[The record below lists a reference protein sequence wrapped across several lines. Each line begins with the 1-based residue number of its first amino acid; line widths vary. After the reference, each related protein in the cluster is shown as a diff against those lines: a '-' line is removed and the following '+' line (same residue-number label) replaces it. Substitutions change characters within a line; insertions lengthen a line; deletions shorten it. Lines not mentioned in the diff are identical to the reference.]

1 MAELA
6 TGIILTAGTITFV
19 NEWYVTGKPNWKV
32 PVATVLAAAV
42 FDGISHIDSKAAVGL
57 SIIVLLGAFTTRFN
71 NKSVADTV
79 AGMFGQQK
87 KPTQQRPRLKVA

>member
-1 MAELA
+1 VAELA
-6 TGIILTAGTITFV
+6 TGIILTAGTITFA
-19 NEWYVTGKPNWKV
+19 NEWYQTGKPQWKV

-42 FDGISHIDSKAAVGL
+42 FDGLSHIDSKAAVGL

-79 AGMFGQQK
+79 AGMFAQQQK
-87 KPTQQRPRLKVA
+87 KPAKPRLKVA